1 MFLLRLLVV
10 TLLLGTRLSAVEA
23 VKWSNSL
30 PTDPKWLAG
39 DVAKGIAENLL
50 LYQYPS
56 GGWPK
61 NIDMAKPL
69 TPAAKAELEDRAH
82 DEATIDNGATTTQI
96 AFLARVYSIT
106 NEPRYRAAAERGLDY
121 LLAAQYPNGGW
132 PQYHPPRKGYYTH
145 ITFND
150 GAMVNALEVLRGVA
164 AGRAPY
170 AWTDDARRR
179 RAAAAVDRGT
189 DCILKC
195 QVVQDGKPTIWA
207 AQHDEVTLAPAWARK
222 FEPPSLATAESVGIV
237 RFLMGIESPSP
248 DIVAAIDG
256 AAQWFEQNKI
266 VGLRAEM
273 VSAPEQPGGRDRVVV
288 ADPKAGPIWAR
299 FYELG
304 TNRPLFMG
312 RDSVVHYKLAEIEHE
327 RRVGYAWY
335 NNSAVSLLT
344 KEYPRWR
351 ERLGR

>member
-1 MFLLRLLVV
+1 MNLLRLLAAL
-10 TLLLGTRLSAVEA
+10 TLCTTLSAVEA

-50 LYQYPS
+50 VYQYPS

-61 NIDMAKPL
+61 NVDMAKPL
-69 TPAAKAELEDRAH
+69 TPAARAELEERAH
-82 DEATIDNGATTTQI
+82 DEATIDNGATTTQV
-96 AFLARVYSIT
+96 AFLARVYAVT
-106 NEPRYRAAAERGLDY
+106 QEPRYRSAAERGIDY

-132 PQYHPPRKGYYTH
+132 PQYFPPRKGYYTH

-150 GAMVNALEVLRGVA
+150 GAMANVLEVLRGVA
-164 AGRAPY
+164 EGRVPY
-170 AWTDDARRR
+170 AWADADRRR
-179 RAAAAVDRGT
+179 RAAAAVARGI

-207 AQHDEVTLAPAWARK
+207 AQHDEVTFAPAWARK
-222 FEPPSLATAESVGIV
+222 FEPPSLASAESVGIV
-237 RFLMGIESPSP
+237 RFLMSIESPSP

-256 AAQWFEQNKI
+256 AAQWFERNKI
-266 VGLRAEM
+266 LGFRAEM
-273 VSAPEQPGGRDRVVV
+273 VSAPTQPGGRDRVVI
-288 ADPKAGPIWAR
+288 ADPQAGPIWAR

-312 RDSVVHYKLAEIEHE
+312 RDSVVHYKLEEIEHE

-335 NNSAVSLLT
+335 NNSAASLLA
-344 KEYPRWR
+344 KDYPRWR